1 MTWLLGKPAVRL
13 MSEVDSATSPWS
25 LEDLRG
31 GTHDPRR
38 GGAAVASVKK
48 TAAQLEAEA
57 REQILAEAYQ
67 RGHEDGRTAGEIAE
81 GARLRHA
88 VQAADQAVEEI
99 RENEARWAGT
109 IEENICAVAV
119 AVARQIIG
127 RELETDGR
135 VVADL
140 VRRAL
145 AECPIDQPVQIRVHP
160 NDLTVISSMTNAD
173 GTPVTVTGSREA
185 RWAADTRIQPG
196 GCVIEGRD
204 RIIDGRVDTG
214 LERLYRR
221 LTYTNA

>member
-31 GTHDPRR
+31 GAHDPRR
-38 GGAAVASVKK
+38 GATVAAPAK
-48 TAAQLEAEA
+48 TAAQMEAEA

-109 IEENICAVAV
+109 IE
-119 AVARQIIG
+119 
-127 RELETDGR
+127 
-135 VVADL
+135 
-140 VRRAL
+140 
-145 AECPIDQPVQIRVHP
+145 
-160 NDLTVISSMTNAD
+160 
-173 GTPVTVTGSREA
+173 
-185 RWAADTRIQPG
+185 
-196 GCVIEGRD
+196 
-204 RIIDGRVDTG
+204 
-214 LERLYRR
+214 
-221 LTYTNA
+221 

>member
-13 MSEVDSATSPWS
+13 MSDVGSATSPWS

-31 GTHDPRR
+31 STTDPRR
-38 GGAAVASVKK
+38 GSSAAPVVQ
-48 TAAQLEAEA
+48 TAAQREAEE
-57 REQILAEAYQ
+57 RERMLAEAYHH
-67 RGHEDGRTAGEIAE
+67 GHEDGRTAGEIAE

-88 VQAADQAVEEI
+88 VHAADQAVEEI

-109 IEENICAVAV
+109 IEENVCAVAV
-119 AVARQIIG
+119 AVARQVIG
-127 RELETDGR
+127 RELEADGA
-135 VVADL
+135 VVAEL

-160 NDLTVISSMTNAD
+160 NDLTVISSLTNSD
-173 GTPVTVTGSREA
+173 GTPVTVTGTREA
-185 RWAADTRIQPG
+185 RWAADTRIEPG

-204 RIIDGRVDTG
+204 RIIDGRVDTA